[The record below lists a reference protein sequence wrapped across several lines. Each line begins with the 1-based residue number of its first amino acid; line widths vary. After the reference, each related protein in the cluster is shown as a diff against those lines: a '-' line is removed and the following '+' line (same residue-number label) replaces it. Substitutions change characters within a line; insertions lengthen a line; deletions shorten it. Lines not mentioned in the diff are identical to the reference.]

1 MKLFALTA
9 SLAACAIALPA
20 AAQTMTAT
28 TSDTPPPM
36 AWWNPM
42 GYAHDS
48 YVEVDGGTTFTG
60 HTRVDG
66 SANGLGA
73 YRIGD
78 DLRPGIFG
86 SALVGHNLTP
96 ALAIELEGVYA
107 RNHEDSAPLS
117 AYIGSPTSG
126 SLETYGALAN
136 VKLRIPYTY
145 TYRGFGVTPYVAVG
159 AGYGTSQ
166 YRLSDGLNAQEN
178 GLMWQGKAG
187 LEIKTGTP
195 VSFDVGYR
203 YLHAPDYE
211 TPGAYYGVN
220 SSAQVKS
227 DVQAATIGVRYSF

>member
-20 AAQTMTAT
+20 AAQTMSAPASDSPSAT
-28 TSDTPPPM
+28 P
-36 AWWNPM
+36 WWNPM

-48 YVEVDGGTTFTG
+48 YVEIDGGTTFAG
-60 HTRVDG
+60 HSRITG
-66 SANGLGA
+66 SANGVGA
-73 YRIGD
+73 FEAGD
-78 DLRPGIFG
+78 DLRPGVFG
-86 SALVGHNLTP
+86 SAIVGHNLTP
-96 ALAIELEGVYA
+96 AIAIELEGVYA
-107 RNHEDSAPLS
+107 RNHEDSVPLS
-117 AYIGSPTSG
+117 TFVGTPTTG
-126 SLETYGALAN
+126 ALETYGALAN

-159 AGYGTSQ
+159 AGYGTSE
-166 YRLSDGLNAQEN
+166 YRLSDGVDARQN

-203 YLHAPDYE
+203 YLAAPDYE

-227 DVQAATIGVRYSF
+227 HVQAATIGVRYSF

>member
-1 MKLFALTA
+1 
-9 SLAACAIALPA
+9 
-20 AAQTMTAT
+20 
-28 TSDTPPPM
+28 
-36 AWWNPM
+36 M
-42 GYAHDS
+42 GYARDS
-48 YVEVDGGTTFTG
+48 YVEVDGGTAFTG
-60 HTRVDG
+60 HTRIDA
-66 SANGLGA
+66 SANGVGA
-73 YRIGD
+73 LKAGD
-78 DLRPGIFG
+78 GLRPGLFG

-107 RNHEDSAPLS
+107 RNHEGSRSLS
-117 AYIGSPTSG
+117 TFLGSPTSG

-145 TYRGFGVTPYVAVG
+145 SYRGFGVTPYVAVG

-166 YRLSDGLNAQEN
+166 YRLSDGVNAQED

>member
-1 MKLFALTA
+1 
-9 SLAACAIALPA
+9 
-20 AAQTMTAT
+20 
-28 TSDTPPPM
+28 
-36 AWWNPM
+36 
-42 GYAHDS
+42 
-48 YVEVDGGTTFTG
+48 
-60 HTRVDG
+60 
-66 SANGLGA
+66 LGA
-73 YRIGD
+73 YRFGD
-78 DLRPGIFG
+78 TLRGGVFG

-107 RNHEDSAPLS
+107 RNHEDSVPLS
-117 AYIGSPTSG
+117 DFIGAPTSG

-145 TYRGFGVTPYVAVG
+145 SYRGFGVTPYVGVG
-159 AGYGTSQ
+159 AGYGVSQ
-166 YRLSDGLNAQEN
+166 YRLSDGLNAQDN
-178 GLMWQGKAG
+178 GLIWQGKAG

-227 DVQAATIGVRYSF
+227 DVQAATIGMRYSF